1 MIGKGPGRNALGILM
16 NTESQD
22 LGRFLERLLG
32 LCVLCTLSHLI
43 VCWNIVVVALGLHC
57 PQRGRLLCTARP
69 QKGVHY
75 RRVSWYRVLGEN
87 QLSGLVL
94 KDLLSNWTRPYIHV
108 NRSYEIDA
116 DSSLVVPLPR
126 AEDEGL
132 YRCVLWAP
140 VGEQIQTGDALVSV
154 HGCTLHQ
161 SPAVD
166 IQRRAALKLPDS
178 ADAVSWLLLLG
189 LLIAITLAVRRRE
202 KTDSRIKC

>member
-1 MIGKGPGRNALGILM
+1 EYHLFIGI
-16 NTESQD
+16 
-22 LGRFLERLLG
+22 FLLV
-32 LCVLCTLSHLI
+32 VLCTLSHLI

-189 LLIAITLAVRRRE
+189 LLIAITLAVRRKCR
-202 KTDSRIKC
+202 KTKSKNARHSATELPPLDAE